1 MTNETTE
8 QRNMTTSPNDIHR
21 TIQLLKKK
29 LVDNEEAIEMTRSSI
44 TITTAQLKQLLRVIA
59 PEPDTSGTRQPS
71 SIEVSLRVA
80 ELDTRDNEPDEP
92 DESGWIRDESSP
104 SGYSQVFSVMEGW
117 IKDTAEPYGWRRAT
131 SPPSGSVK
139 NNSAYGPDAW
149 GWIVDESMPS
159 CHSQVYKLMKGWI
172 ADTSAKSGFRKITS
186 PVSGPAK
193 TNSPDEPN
201 LTKGWTII
209 KNASSYKV
217 KEDMLGQSRYL
228 LSLPKMKE
236 WCLESYRQV
245 GGFNSP
251 IYNDDDNSNE
261 YLPRCRTPDELINEA
276 THYVERVWLTPE
288 RYPLP
293 DPLPDTSMI
302 YIAPGATM
310 ELLRTKEK
318 GFEIVYDPIDQ

>member
-1 MTNETTE
+1 
-8 QRNMTTSPNDIHR
+8 MTTTSSNDIHR
-21 TIQLLKKK
+21 TIQLLKHK
-29 LVDNEEAIEMTRSSI
+29 LVASEASIERTRSSI

-59 PEPDTSGTRQPS
+59 PEPDTSVTLQPS

-80 ELDTRDNEPDEP
+80 ELDKRVAELDKRVAELDKRVAELDKRGNEPDE
-92 DESGWIRDESSP
+92 S
-104 SGYSQVFSVMEGW
+104 
-117 IKDTAEPYGWRRAT
+117 
-131 SPPSGSVK
+131 
-139 NNSAYGPDAW
+139 
-149 GWIVDESMPS
+149 
-159 CHSQVYKLMKGWI
+159 GWI

-193 TNSPDEPN
+193 TNSPDEPK

-217 KEDMLGQSRYL
+217 KEDMLGQSRYVMT
-228 LSLPKMKE
+228 LPKMKE

-261 YLPRCRTPDELINEA
+261 YFPRCRTPDELINEA

-288 RYPLP
+288 RY
-293 DPLPDTSMI
+293 PLPDTSMI